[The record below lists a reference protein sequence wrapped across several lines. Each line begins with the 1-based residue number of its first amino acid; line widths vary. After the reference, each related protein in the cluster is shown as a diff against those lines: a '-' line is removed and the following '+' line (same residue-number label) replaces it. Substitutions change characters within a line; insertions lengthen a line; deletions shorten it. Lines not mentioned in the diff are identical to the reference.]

1 MRNVARLFRAVEDSY
16 VLQGWRKREHVY
28 VRPFTPK
35 WPPFV
40 SASRALLPSG
50 DSGRNGRRFR
60 VGPFIRRAPTVL
72 PRMIILP
79 TFSMKKCTKKKRNN
93 PTRTHTNTKRVSP
106 HKIDMPL
113 ELYHRPRICLVKHV
127 RILILRRE
135 LSS

>member
-1 MRNVARLFRAVEDSY
+1 VRNVARLFRAVEDSY

-79 TFSMKKCTKKKRNN
+79 TFSMKKCTKKKKETTPHART
-93 PTRTHTNTKRVSP
+93 PTRNVFRHTKSTCLWNFIIAPEFVWLNTFEF
-106 HKIDMPL
+106 L
-113 ELYHRPRICLVKHV
+113 F
-127 RILILRRE
+127 
-135 LSS
+135 

>member
-1 MRNVARLFRAVEDSY
+1 VRNVARLFRAVEDSY

-79 TFSMKKCTKKKRNN
+79 TFSMKKCTKKKKKQ
-93 PTRTHTNTKRVSP
+93 PHTHAHQHETCFATQNRHASGT
-106 HKIDMPL
+106 
-113 ELYHRPRICLVKHV
+113 
-127 RILILRRE
+127 
-135 LSS
+135 LSSPPNLFG